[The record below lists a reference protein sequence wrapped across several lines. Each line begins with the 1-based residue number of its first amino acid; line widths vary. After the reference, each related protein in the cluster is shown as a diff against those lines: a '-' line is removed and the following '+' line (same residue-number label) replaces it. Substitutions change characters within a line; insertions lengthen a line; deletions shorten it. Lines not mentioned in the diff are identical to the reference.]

1 MSYNGHSYRD
11 NFKVDL
17 RHTLSAKLLI
27 LLSIIV
33 TVAAGART
41 EKRRRRMR
49 HIWIR
54 NYRCISQ
61 CVEQTADRV
70 HRVADPS
77 FGPAVVQHGSLL
89 VGAAAA
95 PGATAAS
102 AVPTVGPL
110 GVPVAG
116 RAAAQAA
123 AAAHAA
129 AAAAA
134 TAGHGP
140 AGRAGRRVIVVIRA
154 IAVAPGR
161 RAQVGSRGVRERSTP
176 VTGTACPAIGVT
188 GPRVV
193 VAAAGQAARGRGRR
207 GGRRREASTATAA
220 AAASGRRRGQ
230 AVVAAATTDHRAR
243 NAPRRARP
251 GLGVRVV

>member
-1 MSYNGHSYRD
+1 M
-11 NFKVDL
+11 
-17 RHTLSAKLLI
+17 
-27 LLSIIV
+27 
-33 TVAAGART
+33 RT

-77 FGPAVVQHGSLL
+77 FGPAVVQHGGLL
-89 VGAAAA
+89 VGGTAAADA
-95 PGATAAS
+95 AAGAAAAS

-116 RAAAQAA
+116 RATAQTAA
-123 AAAHAA
+123 ATHAAATAA

-134 TAGHGP
+134 SAGHRA
-140 AGRAGRRVIVVIRA
+140 AGGARRRVIVVVRA

-161 RAQVGSRGVRERSTP
+161 SAQVGSRGVRERGTP

-188 GPRVV
+188 GP
-193 VAAAGQAARGRGRR
+193 
-207 GGRRREASTATAA
+207 
-220 AAASGRRRGQ
+220 
-230 AVVAAATTDHRAR
+230 
-243 NAPRRARP
+243 
-251 GLGVRVV
+251 